1 MAYLSPYFITNAE
14 KMVAELCIGCGRVAA
29 SRPCVG
35 ICQDRRTRSVELENF
50 VAALERA
57 ENSEARASS
66 LASFARLIAMTHA
79 KPGGAEATPN
89 ALQTRARAVL
99 ASVAVPHS

>member
-1 MAYLSPYFITNAE
+1 L
-14 KMVAELCIGCGRVAA
+14 
-29 SRPCVG
+29 
-35 ICQDRRTRSVELENF
+35 VELENF

-66 LASFARLIAMTHA
+66 LESFARLIATTHT
-79 KPGGAEATPN
+79 KPGGAEATLN

-99 ASVAVPHS
+99 G